1 MQISNVPLDFSG
13 KSLNQFERSTIT
25 QIANLQDQ
33 EVQLSIGRYEMT
45 KWVGENGIP
54 FLDGVTEVQNIED
67 YLQGL
72 VNRAEGFGGK
82 DMHGVTTNQ
91 YQQLAAQKG
100 FLIDVTV

>member
-45 KWVGENGIP
+45 KYVGEKGIP
-54 FLDGVTEVQNIED
+54 FLDGITEVENIED

-72 VNRAEGFGGK
+72 VNRAKNFGGK
-82 DMHGVTTNQ
+82 DVHGVEAQQ
-91 YQQLAAQKG
+91 YAQLAEAKG
-100 FLIDVTV
+100 IFVDFEV